1 GCGRGLA
8 QPVAQLAVQ
17 LGQELLR
24 FFLEDREQLEV
35 DGIDGVDLVVNLAEG
50 GGPPR
55 RGAPARGGRRG
66 ERLELGDA
74 EGVEAA
80 EAAED
85 GRRGFEAVAGTL
97 RDVACPPCRREG
109 CRCGAGR

>member
-1 GCGRGLA
+1 
-8 QPVAQLAVQ
+8 QLAVE

-35 DGIDGVDLVVNLAEG
+35 DSVDRVDLVVDLAEG
-50 GGPPR
+50 RRPRR
-55 RGAPARGGRRG
+55 RGAPGLDRRRG

-85 GRRGFEAVAGTL
+85 RRRGFEAFPRIVGDCVCLARL
-97 RDVACPPCRREG
+97 ADRRS
-109 CRCGAGR
+109 